1 VGVFNADDGSP
12 AVGQTVAVDI
22 ISGPHA
28 GFGGSAVTAADGT
41 VDVRFTG
48 VAGRTGRDT
57 IRASGGSGVGAFSCT
72 ATKYWGNH
80 PPPCTVEPIADTDL
94 VGDNHTVTTTFRSA
108 DSQLVVGNYVA
119 VDVEGVH
126 GPLLADAVTNANGQV
141 VFTYQGSNTGIDT
154 VNFASFIDG
163 VAVTCSATKTWV
175 ASPPTCT
182 IDPVNEVN
190 PVGTSHTMT
199 VRVRNGNGSAASG
212 VAVGLSVIS
221 GPNTGITRHGTT
233 DSSGNVSLQYTGG
246 SSPGTDSLH
255 ASGLIGSLAFA
266 CDATKTWQSV
276 PTATRTSTRTFT
288 PTRTP
293 TPTLTFTPTRT
304 ATRTQTPTR
313 TPTATPTRT
322 STRTS
327 TSTRTPTA
335 TATSMPTQH
344 VPHAQCEVSPE
355 LATNRIGSGHV
366 VVATFHH
373 ADGSRAVGIPVS
385 VIISRISPTILIDA
399 ESDAFGQVTTPPY
412 VGTQAGEDVIQF
424 AGVVDGEVVTCNAG
438 KIWVEHAPTC
448 ETIPSTAV
456 NAVGNEHGVT
466 AIFRDADGAP
476 LNGLRVFISLTGAQ
490 GFLSADGITQ
500 SNGQVGWQWTG
511 WTAGTDVLEF
521 SAFVDDHMVSC
532 TATKT
537 WVAVPPSCDVF
548 PASGTNPIGTSH
560 SVGALFRHGNGLP
573 AASVGV
579 SVIVSGASPTM
590 LVDGVTDPFGQIGW
604 SYVGENVGTDVIE
617 FSSFIDG
624 EVVTCRATKTWIGEE
639 PSCTV
644 VPSSASDRVGTEH
657 TVTAVFTRGNGTPA
671 SGVDVSI
678 VTSGVSPTTFASG
691 ITGPSGDIDWSYIGR
706 TVGTDVIEFR
716 AFIDHHLV
724 ACRASKTWV
733 SNHPTCEAV
742 PGTAANYIGTD
753 HTVSAVFLHADGKP
767 AVGVGVAISIAS
779 ASYGYREFSGWQWT
793 NGYGNV
799 GLTYSNSVPGTDVV
813 QFSGWVDGHVVSC
826 RAAKTW
832 VNGQGSCSLT
842 PANDVNP
849 VGTSHTVT
857 ATFRRANG
865 TPAAGTFVSI
875 NVSGASPTVFA
886 DGVADANG
894 RVTWTYTGNNVGTD
908 SIEFGT
914 NIDGHVVTCRAKKTW
929 VPARPTCDVSPSSD
943 TNPVGSQHTV
953 TATFRRTDGSAAAGS
968 LVSINV
974 SGASP
979 TVFADGVTNGNG
991 QVAWTYRGPNV
1002 GTDVI
1007 AFAAFVDNQIVN
1019 CQATKTWQN
1028 AQGRCDV
1035 VPATSTN
1042 PTNTTHTVSAVFRRA
1057 NGSVVTGLPVSIT
1070 VTGRNPVLA
1079 DAVTNAAGQ
1088 VGWQYVGDGGPGTDT
1103 IEFGAFYDGKT
1114 VTCRS
1119 TKTWV
1124 ERKPSCTLVP
1134 GTAVNPVGTWHTL
1147 TGIFRRGDGR
1157 PAVNVPVSVSATGP
1171 NGVFADAISDANGQV
1186 AWTYRGTGGAGTDVF
1201 TFGAFID
1208 GQSVS
1213 CQATKTWVGGN
1224 PTCDVAPPTA
1234 INPTGTN
1241 HTVTATF
1248 RHTDGSAATG
1258 VVVTTTVTGPNASSR
1273 NLTTNAAGQVAR
1285 TWSGGATVGT
1295 DTVTFNATVEGRPLS
1310 CQATKTWTNARPT
1323 CDLSPATATNPVGSR
1338 HTVNAVFNRATT
1350 APAASAAVTIRV
1362 TGANP
1367 TQTTGTTNS
1376 GGQLAWS
1383 YDGVNPGTDIIE
1395 LSATVD
1401 GRVVTCQATKTWTGA
1416 KPSCTVNPP
1425 AATNPAGT
1433 SHALTATFR
1442 RGDGL
1447 FAVGVPV
1454 TIRISGAS
1462 PQMSSSGTTNGS
1474 GQVPFS
1480 YMGTTQGGTDTIEF
1494 SATVDGQAV
1503 ICSATKSWTAAQS
1516 SCSAVPAVATNRV
1529 GRPHTVTATFR
1540 RADNSTAANV
1550 PVTVDILSGPNAALG
1565 KRVPTNANGDA
1576 GLTYIG
1582 TAAGTD
1588 AIEFSGGVDGRVVR
1602 CQAEKTWTL
1611 REPAC
1616 EVLPA
1621 TAVTAPGGQ
1630 HTVTATFSR
1639 TDGTP
1644 APGVDAT
1651 INIAN
1656 GPSAP
1661 ISLRRVSD
1669 NAGQVVFD
1677 YTSSTNAGTDVIE
1690 FTGFVDGQAV
1700 SCSGSRSAAA
1710 AGQASCQALP
1720 ATGDSAAGTQHT
1732 VTASFRRSSGAPVT
1746 GLAVAVTVNNAS
1758 LAAPLTANRTTDTA
1772 GAASYSY
1779 TGGAAASTDTIEFS
1793 AVVDNQ
1799 PVTCSATH
1807 TWQGAQP
1814 ACAVVPAN
1822 ATNRLGTP
1830 HVVTGTF
1837 RHADGSP
1844 AVGVFAAIDIA
1855 SGPNSALQKNAQTNA
1870 NGEAPLTYI
1879 GTAAGTDVIE
1889 YSGIVDGQRVKC
1901 SATEVWS
1908 DLVPVC
1914 EVLPVSAV
1922 NPIGAEY
1929 TATAVFRGADGSL
1942 ADGLAVT
1949 ARITSGPHAPLT
1961 RSLTTNATGQ
1971 APLTYSGT
1979 AGGTDAIE
1987 FAATLDSQAVTCSA
2001 ANTWAG
2007 SLPTPTPSV
2016 TGTPTPTPTVVTRTP
2031 TLTQTSTPTPSAGTP
2046 TRTGTAT
2053 PTATPTP
2060 TPTVV
2065 TRTPT
2070 PTQTSTPTPSAG
2082 TPTRTGTATPTATP
2096 TPTPTTPSGL
2106 RTPTPTPTP
2115 TPTGGTVPCD
2125 CVGDCDCSRE
2135 VTVDEILKMVNIALG
2150 NVPVAQCEPGD
2161 ASQDGQITVDEIL
2174 MAVSNALNGCGPP
2187 VSPSPSPSPTRS
2199 VSPIVSTPDRI
2210 AAGTTV
2216 IANTI
2221 GAIPSVIG
2229 AIAAGLTLRPNA
2241 PLVWG
2246 ADGGGL
2252 GFAAA
2257 DVIPCP
2263 NGGTITKATGVTTT
2277 IALASCE
2284 LPYGTGTVTYNG
2296 NVSIALLT
2304 TALQANVEA
2313 IYADASGA
2321 ETRRISAVLQ
2331 GTVSP
2336 SPGGSCYLTSA
2347 TLTITSGTL
2356 AVSTPG
2362 GDQLSLVLSGATVAI
2377 RVDQFSSGCVP
2388 VEYRLTLDGPGELRT
2403 AGGTAV
2409 DVEFDQLVMD
2419 VEATGA
2425 PIYIAIVSGAVEASC
2440 FGGRVTLKSNPTLQ
2454 LLSAQFCP
2462 TAGGVDLTMPM
2473 GTARFV
2479 YRADGGIDVDANGD
2493 GAIDQTLQTC
2503 VTTALLQ
2510 CVP

>member
-1 VGVFNADDGSP
+1 
-12 AVGQTVAVDI
+12 
-22 ISGPHA
+22 
-28 GFGGSAVTAADGT
+28 
-41 VDVRFTG
+41 
-48 VAGRTGRDT
+48 
-57 IRASGGSGVGAFSCT
+57 
-72 ATKYWGNH
+72 
-80 PPPCTVEPIADTDL
+80 L
-94 VGDNHTVTTTFRSA
+94 
-108 DSQLVVGNYVA
+108 
-119 VDVEGVH
+119 
-126 GPLLADAVTNANGQV
+126 
-141 VFTYQGSNTGIDT
+141 
-154 VNFASFIDG
+154 
-163 VAVTCSATKTWV
+163 
-175 ASPPTCT
+175 
-182 IDPVNEVN
+182 
-190 PVGTSHTMT
+190 
-199 VRVRNGNGSAASG
+199 
-212 VAVGLSVIS
+212 
-221 GPNTGITRHGTT
+221 
-233 DSSGNVSLQYTGG
+233 
-246 SSPGTDSLH
+246 
-255 ASGLIGSLAFA
+255 
-266 CDATKTWQSV
+266 
-276 PTATRTSTRTFT
+276 
-288 PTRTP
+288 
-293 TPTLTFTPTRT
+293 
-304 ATRTQTPTR
+304 
-313 TPTATPTRT
+313 
-322 STRTS
+322 
-327 TSTRTPTA
+327 
-335 TATSMPTQH
+335 
-344 VPHAQCEVSPE
+344 SPE
-355 LATNRIGSGHV
+355 LATNRIGSAHV

-385 VIISRISPTILIDA
+385 VVISGISPTLLIDA

-424 AGVVDGEVVTCNAG
+424 TGVVDGDVVSCNAG

-448 ETIPSTAV
+448 ETIPSTGV
-456 NAVGNEHGVT
+456 NAVGSDHVVT

-476 LNGLRVFISLTGAQ
+476 RNGLRVFISLTGAH

-500 SNGQVGWQWTG
+500 ANGQIGWRWTG
-511 WTAGTDVLEF
+511 TTAGTDVLEF
-521 SAFVDDHMVSC
+521 STFVDDRLVSC
-532 TATKT
+532 AATKI
-537 WVAVPPSCDVF
+537 WIAAHPSCDVF
-548 PASGTNPIGTSH
+548 PAAGTNPIGTTH
-560 SVGALFRHGNGLP
+560 SVGAVFRHGNGLP
-573 AASVGV
+573 AASVPV
-579 SVIVSGASPTM
+579 SVTVSGASPRV
-590 LVDGVTDPFGQIGW
+590 LVDEVTDPFGQIGW
-604 SYVGENVGTDVIE
+604 SYVGENVGTDVLD
-617 FSSFIDG
+617 FGSFIDG
-624 EVVTCRATKTWIGEE
+624 EVVNCRATKTWIGEE

-644 VPSSASDRVGTEH
+644 VPSSATNRVGTEH
-657 TVTAVFTRGNGTPA
+657 AVTAVFTRGNGTPA
-671 SGVDVSI
+671 SGIEVGITVS
-678 VTSGVSPTTFASG
+678 GASPTAFTSR
-691 ITGPSGDIDWSYIGR
+691 ITGPSGDIEWSYTGH
-706 TVGTDVIEFR
+706 TAGDDVTEFR
-716 AFIDHHLV
+716 AFIDNHLV

-733 SNHPTCEAV
+733 SNDPTCEAV
-742 PGTAANYIGTD
+742 PGAATNYIGTD
-753 HTVSAVFLHADGKP
+753 HTVSAVFLHADGTP
-767 AVGVGVAISIAS
+767 AVGVGVAVSIAS

-799 GLTYSNSVPGTDVV
+799 GLTYSNSLPGTDVI

-832 VNGQGSCSLT
+832 VNGQASCSLT

-865 TPAAGTFVSI
+865 APAMGTFVSI

-886 DGVADANG
+886 DGVADVNG

-908 SIEFGT
+908 AIEFGT
-914 NIDGHVVTCRAKKTW
+914 NIDGRVVTCRAKKTW
-929 VPARPTCDVSPSSD
+929 VNARPSCDVSPSSD

-968 LVSINV
+968 FVSINV

-979 TVFADGVTNGNG
+979 LVLADAVANGNG
-991 QVAWTYRGPNV
+991 QVAWSYTGSNV

-1042 PTNTTHTVSAVFRRA
+1042 PTNTTHTVTAVFRRA

-1079 DAVTNAAGQ
+1079 DAVTNADGQ

-1119 TKTWV
+1119 TKTWAD
-1124 ERKPSCTLVP
+1124 RKPSCTLVP
-1134 GTAVNPVGTWHTL
+1134 GTAVNPVWTWHTV

-1157 PAVNVPVSVSATGP
+1157 PAVNVPVSVSAMGP
-1171 NGVFADAISDANGQV
+1171 NGVFADAISDGNGQV

-1213 CQATKTWVGGN
+1213 CQATKTWVGGD
-1224 PTCDVAPPTA
+1224 PSCDVSPSTA

-1248 RHTDGSAATG
+1248 RHADGSAATG
-1258 VVVTTTVTGPNASSR
+1258 VVVTTTVTGPNASAR
-1273 NLTTNAAGQVAR
+1273 NLTTNAAGQVALR
-1285 TWSGGATVGT
+1285 WSGGATVGT
-1295 DTVTFNATVEGRPLS
+1295 DTVTFTATVEGRRLS

-1323 CDLSPATATNPVGSR
+1323 CDLGPAAATNPVGSR
-1338 HTVNAVFNRATT
+1338 HTVNAVFTRATT
-1350 APAASAAVTIRV
+1350 APAASAGVTIRV

-1395 LSATVD
+1395 VSATVD

-1416 KPSCTVNPP
+1416 QPSCTVNPP
-1425 AATNPAGT
+1425 AATNPVGT

-1442 RGDGL
+1442 RRDGS

-1454 TIRISGAS
+1454 TIGISGVS

-1480 YMGTTQGGTDTIEF
+1480 YVGPTQGGTDTIEF

-1503 ICSATKSWTAAQS
+1503 TCSATKSWTAAQP
-1516 SCSAVPAVATNRV
+1516 SCSAVPAMATNRV

-1540 RADNSTAANV
+1540 NADNATAANI

-1565 KRVPTNANGDA
+1565 KRVPTNATGDA

-1588 AIEFSGGVDGRVVR
+1588 AIEFSGVVDGRVVR

-1611 REPAC
+1611 RQPAC

-1639 TDGTP
+1639 ADGTP

-1651 INIAN
+1651 INLAN

-1661 ISLRRVSD
+1661 ISLRRASD
-1669 NAGQVVFD
+1669 NAGHVVVD
-1677 YTSSTNAGTDVIE
+1677 YTSSTDAGTDVIE

-1710 AGQASCQALP
+1710 AGQASCAALP
-1720 ATGDSAAGTQHT
+1720 ATGDGAAGTQHT
-1732 VTASFRRSSGAPVT
+1732 VTATFRSYGGAPVS

-1779 TGGAAASTDTIEFS
+1779 TGGAAASTDTIQFS
-1793 AVVDNQ
+1793 AFVDNQ
-1799 PVTCSATH
+1799 PVACSATH
-1807 TWQGAQP
+1807 TWRGAQP

-1837 RHADGSP
+1837 RHADGTP
-1844 AVGVFAAIDIA
+1844 AVGVFAAIAIA

-1889 YSGIVDGQRVKC
+1889 YGGIVDGQRVKC

-1908 DLVPVC
+1908 DMVPVC

-1922 NPIGAEY
+1922 NPIGTEY

-1961 RSLTTNATGQ
+1961 QSLTTNATGQ

-1987 FAATLDSQAVTCSA
+1987 FTATLDSQAVTCRA
-2001 ANTWAG
+2001 ATTWAA
-2007 SLPTPTPSV
+2007 SLPTPTPS
-2016 TGTPTPTPTVVTRTP
+2016 
-2031 TLTQTSTPTPSAGTP
+2031 A
-2046 TRTGTAT
+2046 
-2053 PTATPTP
+2053 TATPTP

-2065 TRTPT
+2065 T
-2070 PTQTSTPTPSAG
+2070 G
-2082 TPTRTGTATPTATP
+2082 TPTRTGSTTPTATP
-2096 TPTPTTPSGL
+2096 TPTPTIQATRTPTPTATTRTPTRTLTPPAGTPTRTSTL
-2106 RTPTPTPTP
+2106 TSTPTPTEASTRTPTPTAATPTPTPTP
-2115 TPTGGTVPCD
+2115 TATGGTGPCE
-2125 CVGDCDCSRE
+2125 CVGDCDCNRE
-2135 VTVDEILKMVNIALG
+2135 VTVDEILKMVNIAL
-2150 NVPVAQCEPGD
+2150 NLANITLCEAGD
-2161 ASQDGQITVDEIL
+2161 PSGEGEVTVDEIL
-2174 MAVSNALNGCGPP
+2174 MAINSALSGCGPP
-2187 VSPSPSPSPTRS
+2187 VSPTPSPSPTRS
-2199 VSPIVSTPDRI
+2199 VAPAVSTPDRI

-2241 PLVWG
+2241 SLVWG
-2246 ADGGGL
+2246 ADAEGL

-2277 IALASCE
+2277 IALAACK
-2284 LPYGTGTVTYNG
+2284 LPHGAGTVTYNG
-2296 NVSIALLT
+2296 NASIALLT

-2313 IYADASGA
+2313 IYASGA

-2331 GTVSP
+2331 GTVSL
-2336 SPGGSCYLTSA
+2336 SPGGSCYLTGA

-2362 GDQLSLVLSGATVAI
+2362 GDQLSLGLAGATVAV

-2388 VEYRLTLDGPGELRT
+2388 VQYRLTFDGPGELRP

-2409 DVEFDQLVMD
+2409 DVEFDQLMVD
-2419 VEATGA
+2419 VDATGA
-2425 PIYIAIVSGAVEASC
+2425 PIYIAIVGGAVEASC
-2440 FGGRVTLKSNPTLQ
+2440 FGGRVTLRSNPTLQ
-2454 LLSAQFCP
+2454 LLAAQFCP

-2479 YRADGGIDVDANGD
+2479 YRADGSIDVDANGD
-2493 GAIDQTLQTC
+2493 GAIDQTLPTC
-2503 VTTALLQ
+2503 VTTELLE

>member
-1 VGVFNADDGSP
+1 MGVFNVADGSP
-12 AVGQTVAVDI
+12 AAGLTVAVEI

-28 GFGGSAVTAADGT
+28 GMGGSAVTAADGT
-41 VDVRFTG
+41 VDVDFTG

-80 PPPCTVEPIADTDL
+80 PPPCTVEPITDTDL
-94 VGDNHTVTTTFRSA
+94 VGDNHTVTATFRTA

-126 GPLLADAVTNANGQV
+126 GPLLADAVTNSNGQV
-141 VFTYQGSNTGIDT
+141 VFTYQGSNAGIDT

-175 ASPPTCT
+175 VSPPTCT
-182 IDPVNEVN
+182 IDPASDVN

-199 VRVRNGNGSAASG
+199 VRVHNGNGSAATG
-212 VAVGLSVIS
+212 VAVNLSVIS
-221 GPNTGITRHGTT
+221 GPNSGTT
-233 DSSGNVSLQYTGG
+233 RSGTTNGSGNISLQYTGG
-246 SSPGTDSLH
+246 AATGTDSIH

-266 CDATKTWQSV
+266 CDATKTWQALATATR
-276 PTATRTSTRTFT
+276 TATRTSTPTRTWTRTPTFTRTRTATWTHTPTRTFT

-293 TPTLTFTPTRT
+293 TRTATFTSTPTRTTTFTPT
-304 ATRTQTPTR
+304 
-313 TPTATPTRT
+313 PTAT
-322 STRTS
+322 
-327 TSTRTPTA
+327 
-335 TATSMPTQH
+335 PTQH
-344 VPHAQCEVSPE
+344 VPHAECEVSPE
-355 LATNRIGSGHV
+355 LATNRIGSEHV

-373 ADGSRAVGIPVS
+373 ADGTRAVGIPVS
-385 VIISRISPTILIDA
+385 VIISGISPKILIEA
-399 ESDAFGQVTTPPY
+399 ETDGFGQVTTPPY
-412 VGTQAGEDVIQF
+412 VGEQAGEDVIQF
-424 AGVVDGEVVTCNAG
+424 AGVVDGDVVTCNAG
-438 KIWVEHAPTC
+438 KIWVQHAPTC

-456 NAVGNEHGVT
+456 NAVGTEHVVT
-466 AIFRDADGAP
+466 AIFRDADGTP
-476 LNGLRVFISLTGAQ
+476 LNDLRVFISLTGPD
-490 GFLSADGITQ
+490 GKLLSSADGITQ
-500 SNGQVGWQWTG
+500 SNGQIGWRWTG
-511 WTAGTDVLEF
+511 TKAGTDILEF
-521 SAFVDDHMVSC
+521 SAFVDDQMVSC

-537 WVAVPPSCDVF
+537 WVAAHPTCDLF
-548 PASGTNPIGTSH
+548 PATGINPVGTTH
-560 SVGALFRHGNGLP
+560 SVGAVFRHGNGLP
-573 AASVGV
+573 AAGVPVGV
-579 SVIVSGASPTM
+579 NVSGATPQVR
-590 LVDGVTDPFGQIGW
+590 LGNIEVTDALGQFGW
-604 SYVGENVGTDVIE
+604 AYRGEYVGTDVIE
-617 FSSFIDG
+617 FVSVIDD
-624 EVVTCRATKTWIGEE
+624 EVVTCRATKTWTSEE
-639 PSCTV
+639 PTCNV
-644 VPSSASDRVGTEH
+644 VPSNAVNRVGSEH
-657 TVTAVFTRGNGTPA
+657 EVTAVFTHANGTLAAGAEVSITTSGVNGRVFA
-671 SGVDVSI
+671 SGV
-678 VTSGVSPTTFASG
+678 A
-691 ITGPSGDIDWSYIGR
+691 GPSGDVPWAYTGR
-706 TVGTDVIEFR
+706 NSGNDVIEFR
-716 AFIDHHLV
+716 AFIDDHLV
-724 ACRASKTWV
+724 ICRATKTWV
-733 SNHPTCEAV
+733 SNNPTCEVA
-742 PGTAANYIGTD
+742 PGTATNYIGTD
-753 HTVSAVFLHADGKP
+753 HTVTAAFLHADGKP
-767 AVGVGVAISIAS
+767 AVGVPVAVSIAS
-779 ASYGYREFSGWQWT
+779 ASYGYREFSGWRST
-793 NGYGNV
+793 NGYGNI
-799 GLTYSNSVPGTDVV
+799 GLTYSNSDPGTDVI
-813 QFSGWVDGHVVSC
+813 QFSGWVDGYVVSC

-857 ATFRRANG
+857 ATFRRSNG
-865 TPAAGTFVSI
+865 APAAGSGVSI
-875 NVSGASPTVFA
+875 KVSGVHGPVFA
-886 DGVADANG
+886 EGVADANG
-894 RVTWTYTGNNVGTD
+894 IVAWPYTGTTVGTD
-908 SIEFGT
+908 AIEFSAF
-914 NIDGHVVTCRAKKTW
+914 IDGRVVTCRARKTW
-929 VPARPTCDVSPSSD
+929 VPARPTCDVSPSSA

-953 TATFRRTDGSAAAGS
+953 TVTFRHADGTPAVGTLGS
-968 LVSINV
+968 VNV
-974 SGASP
+974 SGATP
-979 TVFADGVTNGNG
+979 LILGEILTNGSG
-991 QVAWTYRGPNV
+991 QAAFPYTGPNP
-1002 GTDVI
+1002 GTDTI
-1007 AFAAFVDNQIVN
+1007 TFAAFVDDQIVN
-1019 CQATKTWQN
+1019 CGATKTWQ
-1028 AQGRCDV
+1028 AGQGHCDV
-1035 VPATSTN
+1035 VPSTSTN
-1042 PTNTTHTVSAVFRRA
+1042 LVGTTHSATAIFRRA
-1057 NGSVVTGLPVSIT
+1057 DGSVVADLPVSIT
-1070 VTGRNPVLA
+1070 VTGPNPVLA
-1079 DAVTNAAGQ
+1079 SGVTLAGGQ
-1088 VGWQYVGDGGPGTDT
+1088 ITWPYVGDGGTGTDT
-1103 IEFGAFYDGKT
+1103 IDFGAVLDGRT

-1124 ERKPSCTLVP
+1124 VREPSCTLVP
-1134 GTAVNPVGTWHTL
+1134 GSAVNPVGAWHTL
-1147 TGIFRRGDGR
+1147 SGTFRYSDGS
-1157 PAVNVPVSVSATGP
+1157 PAAGVSVSITATGP
-1171 NGVFADAISDANGQV
+1171 NGVFAEGVTNADGQV
-1186 AWTYRGTGGAGTDVF
+1186 AFPYRGTNGAGTDVF
-1201 TFGAFID
+1201 TFGAFLG
-1208 GQSVS
+1208 GQNVS
-1213 CQATKTWVGGN
+1213 CQASKTWVGGD
-1224 PTCDVAPPTA
+1224 PTCDVSPSTA

-1241 HTVTATF
+1241 HRVTATF

-1273 NLTTNAAGQVAR
+1273 NLTTNAAGQVAL

-1295 DTVTFNATVEGRPLS
+1295 DTVTFNATIEGRPLS

-1367 TQTTGTTNS
+1367 MQTTGTTNS

-1383 YDGVNPGTDIIE
+1383 SDGVSPGTDIID

-1425 AATNPAGT
+1425 AATNPGGT
-1433 SHALTATFR
+1433 AHALTATFR
-1442 RGDGL
+1442 RGDGS

-1454 TIRISGAS
+1454 TIGIAGVS
-1462 PQMSSSGTTNGS
+1462 PQMNSSGTTNGS

-1480 YMGTTQGGTDTIEF
+1480 YVGPTQGGTDTIEF
-1494 SATVDGQAV
+1494 SATVDGEAV
-1503 ICSATKSWTAAQS
+1503 TCSATKSWTAAQS
-1516 SCSAVPAVATNRV
+1516 SCAAVPAMATNRV

-1540 RADNSTAANV
+1540 RADDSTVANV

-1576 GLTYIG
+1576 GVTYIG

-1588 AIEFSGGVDGRVVR
+1588 AIEFSGVVDGRVVR

-1611 REPAC
+1611 RQPAC

-1630 HTVTATFSR
+1630 HTMTATFSR
-1639 TDGTP
+1639 ADGTP

-1677 YTSSTNAGTDVIE
+1677 YTSNTNAGTDVIE
-1690 FTGFVDGQAV
+1690 FTGFVDGQTV

-1710 AGQASCQALP
+1710 AGQASCEALP

-1732 VTASFRRSSGAPVT
+1732 VTATFRRSGGAPVT

-1837 RHADGSP
+1837 RHADGTP

-1855 SGPNSALQKNAQTNA
+1855 AGPNSALQKNAQTNA

-1971 APLTYSGT
+1971 APLTYLGT
-1979 AGGTDAIE
+1979 AGGTDAME
-1987 FAATLDSQAVTCSA
+1987 FAATLDSQTVTCSA

-2016 TGTPTPTPTVVTRTP
+2016 TATPTPTPTVVTRTP
-2031 TLTQTSTPTPSAGTP
+2031 TRTQTRTPTPQAGTP

-2053 PTATPTP
+2053 PTATPTRTPTPLGASP
-2060 TPTVV
+2060 TPTSTVEATQTPTPTAATPTP

-2070 PTQTSTPTPSAG
+2070 PLGAS
-2082 TPTRTGTATPTATP
+2082 
-2096 TPTPTTPSGL
+2096 
-2106 RTPTPTPTP
+2106 PTPTPTP
-2115 TPTGGTVPCD
+2115 TPTGGTGPCD
-2125 CVGDCDCSRE
+2125 CVGDCDCNRE
-2135 VTVDEILKMVNIALG
+2135 VTVDEILKMVNIAL
-2150 NVPVAQCEPGD
+2150 NLANITVCEAGD
-2161 ASQDGQITVDEIL
+2161 PSRDGEVTVDEII
-2174 MAVSNALNGCGPP
+2174 MAVNNALSSCGPP
-2187 VSPSPSPSPTRS
+2187 VSPPASPSPTRS
-2199 VSPIVSTPDRI
+2199 VSPTVSTPDRI

-2221 GAIPSVIG
+2221 AAIPSVIG

-2241 PLVWG
+2241 SLVWG

-2263 NGGTITKATGVTTT
+2263 NGGTITKATGVTCKT
-2277 IALASCE
+2277 
-2284 LPYGTGTVTYNG
+2284 
-2296 NVSIALLT
+2296 
-2304 TALQANVEA
+2304 
-2313 IYADASGA
+2313 
-2321 ETRRISAVLQ
+2321 
-2331 GTVSP
+2331 
-2336 SPGGSCYLTSA
+2336 
-2347 TLTITSGTL
+2347 
-2356 AVSTPG
+2356 
-2362 GDQLSLVLSGATVAI
+2362 
-2377 RVDQFSSGCVP
+2377 FHFMKVP
-2388 VEYRLTLDGPGELRT
+2388 
-2403 AGGTAV
+2403 
-2409 DVEFDQLVMD
+2409 
-2419 VEATGA
+2419 
-2425 PIYIAIVSGAVEASC
+2425 
-2440 FGGRVTLKSNPTLQ
+2440 
-2454 LLSAQFCP
+2454 
-2462 TAGGVDLTMPM
+2462 
-2473 GTARFV
+2473 
-2479 YRADGGIDVDANGD
+2479 
-2493 GAIDQTLQTC
+2493 
-2503 VTTALLQ
+2503 
-2510 CVP
+2510 